1 MKKSRHLNTARLDSI
16 QGAGFS
22 IVEMLIVIAVIGII
36 SAIAIPGISDI
47 SKRAKDANIRR
58 NAQNLNSIYASAQS
72 AGYDFAYEDGDNTGE
87 LLSEAD
93 IIRAIIDGIEI
104 SGSGPIIRGKR
115 SGALPIEFR
124 KLTGK
129 RVLFPIRINVYFSQN
144 PPNIETRF

>member
-1 MKKSRHLNTARLDSI
+1 MKKIRYSKTAPLNVN

-36 SAIAIPGISDI
+36 SAIAIPSISDI

-72 AGYDFAYEDGDNTGE
+72 AGHDFAYEDGDNSGDV
-87 LLSEAD
+87 LSEAD

-104 SGSGPIIRGKR
+104 SGSGPLAGTFLGVKGLNKEIAVDEEN
-115 SGALPIEFR
+115 GAAKYLEWSAVEGG
-124 KLTGK
+124 LVYTGNK
-129 RVLFPIRINVYFSQN
+129 
-144 PPNIETRF
+144 